1 MADPTST
8 KAVLGIQHME
18 LVVASDCHAGS
29 LSNSAPESMNQQ
41 YRNRMAK
48 SLWYL
53 QRLSEA
59 ILSRIALHQL
69 NHVVHLLQKMQLHE
83 NTKKKVATTES
94 QNHRITRVGRDPKDH
109 VVPTPLPSRATKHTH
124 SDQVAQ
130 DPVQPGLKH
139 VQGRGIH
146 NLPGQP
152 VPGPN
157 HSPSKELPPN
167 IQPKSFLLQLK
178 TISPSPAVVSPFEEF
193 TPLLGVGSL
202 QVLIG
207 CNEVTPQPSLLQAEQ
222 AQLPQPVLI
231 GEVLQ
236 PPDHLS
242 RPPLDPFQNL
252 NVFLVLRAPHL
263 DKPFVNTGPKG
274 TFSPKAQSQVPG
286 QHTRQA
292 NCQSSQKQQC
302 PECRQILTV
311 SSLLAPM
318 ISSSKCL
325 QCHIASPPL
334 HLFTVSLPTNA
345 VNKKLLLLFR
355 C

>member
-1 MADPTST
+1 MFLLHTVT
-8 KAVLGIQHME
+8 NHNGCFLT
-18 LVVASDCHAGS
+18 
-29 LSNSAPESMNQQ
+29 AP
-41 YRNRMAK
+41 Y
-48 SLWYL
+48 
-53 QRLSEA
+53 
-59 ILSRIALHQL
+59 
-69 NHVVHLLQKMQLHE
+69 
-83 NTKKKVATTES
+83 KVGTRSPFHS

-109 VVPTPLPSRATKHTH
+109 VVPTPLPGRATKHPH

-130 DPVQPGLKH
+130 DPVQPGLEH

-167 IQPKSFLLQLK
+167 IQPKSSLLQLGS
-178 TISPSPAVVSPFEEF
+178 ISPSPAVVSPFEEF
-193 TPLLGVGSL
+193 TPLLAVGSL

-252 NVFLVLRAPHL
+252 YVFLVLRAPQLDTVLQVGPHKSRVERDNHL
-263 DKPFVNTGPKG
+263 PVPAGHP
-274 TFSPKAQSQVPG
+274 SPDGAQDPICLSS
-286 QHTRQA
+286 
-292 NCQSSQKQQC
+292 CQSA
-302 PECRQILTV
+302 
-311 SSLLAPM
+311 LLAPVKSLVHQDP
-318 ISSSKCL
+318 SSLSSQAGHCRASNNAEKRNAGRLGNFESCEICVRDLL
-325 QCHIASPPL
+325 QRVIRAMLEGFIPCCQWQSP
-334 HLFTVSLPTNA
+334 
-345 VNKKLLLLFR
+345 
-355 C
+355 